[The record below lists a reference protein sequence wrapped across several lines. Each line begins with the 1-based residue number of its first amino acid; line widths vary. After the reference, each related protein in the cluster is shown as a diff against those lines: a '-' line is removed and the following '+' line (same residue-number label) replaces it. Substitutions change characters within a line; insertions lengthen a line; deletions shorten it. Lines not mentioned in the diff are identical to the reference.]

1 MKKVLAVAAGLLAV
15 TAAGCGK
22 TPPTLAGGEPVAYWV
37 EALHGPDVKL
47 RKKAAFKLGNVGPA
61 DPAALPALIGA
72 LKDPAPTVR
81 YEAVLALVKFGPA
94 AREALPVLGE
104 MERHDRDR
112 AVRCGAAAALAKIR
126 GDG

>member
-1 MKKVLAVAAGLLAV
+1 MKNVLTVAAGLLAV

-22 TPPTLAGGEPVAYWV
+22 TPPTLAGGKPVAYWV

-61 DPAALPALIGA
+61 DSAVLPALIGA
-72 LKDPAPTVR
+72 LRDPDATVR

-94 AREALPVLGE
+94 AREAVPVLAE
-104 MERHDRDR
+104 LERHDRDR
-112 AVRCGAAAALAKIR
+112 AVRSVAAAALAKIR